1 MNLSQV
7 ISVDRYLMEFI
18 PHLLI
23 EGMITSSF
31 ALGANLS
38 YLYSGRI
45 HVGLQNRK
53 SYCWGKAA
61 GFQEKIFLG
70 SGFDLEL
77 YVHIG
82 AGLIFVEKKRFDRII
97 RGKEESL
104 LSHHFLQFLDT
115 SNPTQ

>member
-1 MNLSQV
+1 VRPSFEPGQGQV
-7 ISVDRYLMEFI
+7 FDGFI

-38 YLYSGRI
+38 YLHSWRYMWVYKILERAIAEGESSR
-45 HVGLQNRK
+45 VL
-53 SYCWGKAA
+53 GKN
-61 GFQEKIFLG
+61 ILG

-82 AGLIFVEKKRFDRII
+82 GAYICGEK
-97 RGKEESL
+97 L
-104 LSHHFLQFLDT
+104 L
-115 SNPTQ
+115 